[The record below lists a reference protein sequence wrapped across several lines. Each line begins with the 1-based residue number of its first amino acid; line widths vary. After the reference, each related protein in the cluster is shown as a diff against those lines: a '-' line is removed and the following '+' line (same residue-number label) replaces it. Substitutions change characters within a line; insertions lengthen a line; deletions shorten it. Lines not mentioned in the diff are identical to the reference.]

1 MNLLRIKTNPLIL
14 DSYYAYYL
22 FQTSYFR
29 KIINSIRKD
38 AINQSSISISDICNL
53 KFDLPSIENQRK
65 IITILKDLDYKIT
78 INRQINDN
86 LPILDHSLEVVEVR
100 HVA

>member
-1 MNLLRIKTNPLIL
+1 MK
-14 DSYYAYYL
+14 
-22 FQTSYFR
+22 Q
-29 KIINSIRKD
+29 IINSIRKD

-86 LPILDHSLEVVEVR
+86 LPTLDHSLA
-100 HVA
+100 VAAIRLAA